1 MGTALPFR
9 RSGDR
14 EGSGFAAD
22 LLPVRSHVLDGAAD
36 YQSHRAAEQGIQTKN
51 PSYGSD
57 RRRDLDL
64 SLFSVRFADHGVPLE
79 FSSALPMVDGL
90 HTNCRLTSRK
100 LLNASRMP
108 GALAAAPERRTK
120 NGAFGCCEWP
130 AFFRSAA

>member
-90 HTNCRLTSRK
+90 HTNCRLTSVGSETYQAIR
-100 LLNASRMP
+100 LQGR
-108 GALAAAPERRTK
+108 G
-120 NGAFGCCEWP
+120 
-130 AFFRSAA
+130 